1 MTHDAKEN
9 VPRTLITAGVKG
21 HAEQG
26 IGSVRASRKGMK
38 HGLCPWAAGSR
49 HQLLYG
55 TTGYGGDTTG
65 SNCLANIPGCGV
77 VFELTQGTWEE
88 NVLYTFTGGSDGSF
102 SSAPLTSDSS
112 RDL

>member
-55 TTGYGGDTTG
+55 TTSYGGDTTG

-77 VFELTQGTWEE
+77 VLELTQGTGRRTSCTPSLGQPR
-88 NVLYTFTGGSDGSF
+88 VVFQR
-102 SSAPLTSDSS
+102 SADS
-112 RDL
+112 